1 MRLALLAFLVTVAGC
16 SSSPS
21 EECKQVCRRE
31 AECADEMNDPNLK
44 IDQDECTTVCTALQR
59 DPEGRQIVDEHV
71 ACVAAAGSCEDVLA
85 CSR

>member
-1 MRLALLAFLVTVAGC
+1 MRLALLAVVVMLGC

-31 AECADEMNDPNLK
+31 AECADEINDPNLK

-59 DPEGRQIVDEHV
+59 DPEGRELVDRHV
-71 ACVAAAGSCEDVLA
+71 ECVGAAGSCEAVLA

>member
-1 MRLALLAFLVTVAGC
+1 MRFLLLAFVAFAGC

-59 DPEGRQIVDEHV
+59 DPEGRQLVDRHV
-71 ACVAAAGSCEDVLA
+71 ECVAAADSCEGVLA